1 MRHSSKETRP
11 DFTKILCRTPQGL
24 AAEFDVEG
32 VR

>member
-1 MRHSSKETRP
+1 MRHPSKEARLGSIEI
-11 DFTKILCRTPQGL
+11 FRRTPQGL

>member
-1 MRHSSKETRP
+1 MRHPSEETRA
-11 DFTKILCRTPQGL
+11 DFTEIFRRTPQGL